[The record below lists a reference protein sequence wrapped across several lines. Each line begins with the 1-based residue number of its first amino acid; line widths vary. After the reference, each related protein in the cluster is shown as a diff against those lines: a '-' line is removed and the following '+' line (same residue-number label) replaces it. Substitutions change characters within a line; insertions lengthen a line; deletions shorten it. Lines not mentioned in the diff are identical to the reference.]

1 MGCAARRLGGGAAR
15 CGAIEIE
22 APRRARICDNGYRN
36 KPLTG
41 YVFGRE
47 TRNVMGT
54 VDFVITLGHVVGT
67 LQEALTILLLV

>member
-1 MGCAARRLGGGAAR
+1 MD
-15 CGAIEIE
+15 IE
-22 APRRARICDNGYRN
+22 N

-41 YVFGRE
+41 SVSGRE